1 LVLLAGCASAPLVVD
16 GGDIR
21 TLTGQTL
28 HEVRAIFHPTGRL
41 VFVKTILPDTEFDL
55 SFPPTEAT
63 SEYVDLTWRQG
74 RDEMSARIDTPRHQP
89 SGATGPVRL
98 HYAIHRDGT
107 ATVEVVARR

>member
-1 LVLLAGCASAPLVVD
+1 MLRKGLLVSFLSGLIFLSACSDPAAD
-16 GGDIR
+16 
-21 TLTGQTL
+21 
-28 HEVRAIFHPTGRL
+28 
-41 VFVKTILPDTEFDL
+41 
-55 SFPPTEAT
+55 T